1 MPESSLALEKRQNRR
16 EANPREGAVR
26 RLAEVG
32 SLKEVDPP
40 RRETDERQRFY
51 DLTATG
57 RQVVA
62 RDTATP
68 KATRGLRAYPI
79 NRLTRCSLSVALLP
93 APRQDR

>member
-1 MPESSLALEKRQNRR
+1 MSRTLHASTASPESQVPESSLALEKRQNRR

-40 RRETDERQRFY
+40 RHETDARQRFY

-62 RDTATP
+62 RETATP
-68 KATRGLRAYPI
+68 KATRVLRA
-79 NRLTRCSLSVALLP
+79 NRSIV
-93 APRQDR
+93 